1 MAISLVESAKLTQDA
16 LKKGVITEYAQN
28 SAALEILPFIEME
41 GNAFS
46 YNREGALPGI
56 DFRAVN
62 EAYKESSGTVN
73 NQVARLAIL
82 GGDVDVDKFIAQTR
96 SNIND
101 QRMVQTSLKVKAFA
115 RFFEKN
121 FIDGDV
127 GANPNGFDGL
137 KKLTTTVV
145 DAGENGNTLTLSML
159 DELLDAVDGGPNV
172 LLMSKE
178 MRRNLKALIQAEN
191 GYFET
196 EGYDAFGRPVLMYGG
211 VPIRTIGKDT
221 NNAEI
226 LGFTETQGTSTDTG
240 SIYALR
246 VDEADGVAG
255 ITNGGVQVYDLGEL
269 QQKPAY
275 RTRIEFYAGLVVQ
288 NSSSAARLKGVQRKI

>member
-196 EGYDAFGRPVLMYGG
+196 GGYDAFGRPVLMYGG

-226 LGFTETQGTSTDTG
+226 LGFNETQGTSTDTG

-275 RTRIEFYAGLVVQ
+275 RTRIEFYAGMVVQ

>member
-196 EGYDAFGRPVLMYGG
+196 DGYDAFGRPVLMYGG

-226 LGFTETQGTSTDTG
+226 LGFNETQGTSADTG

>member
-226 LGFTETQGTSTDTG
+226 LGFNETQGTSTDTG

>member
-16 LKKGVITEYAQN
+16 LKKGVITEYVQN

-226 LGFTETQGTSTDTG
+226 LGFNETQGTSTDTG

>member
-28 SAALEILPFIEME
+28 SAALEVLPFIEME

-56 DFRAVN
+56 DFRGVN

-137 KKLTTTVV
+137 KKLTTSVV

-226 LGFTETQGTSTDTG
+226 LGFNETQGTSTDTG

>member
-16 LKKGVITEYAQN
+16 LKRGVITEYVQN

-62 EAYKESSGTVN
+62 QAYKESSGTVN
-73 NQVARLAIL
+73 NQIARLAIL
-82 GGDVDVDKFIAQTR
+82 GGDVDVDRFIAQTR

-127 GANPNGFDGL
+127 GVNPNGFDGL

-196 EGYDAFGRPVLMYGG
+196 EGYDAFGNPVLMYGG

-226 LGFTETQGTSTDTG
+226 LGFSETQGTSEDTG

-269 QQKPAY
+269 QEKPAY

-288 NSSSAARLKGVQRKI
+288 NSTSAARLKGVQRKI

>member
-145 DAGENGNTLTLSML
+145 DAGENGNPLTLSML

-196 EGYDAFGRPVLMYGG
+196 DGYDAFGRPVLMYGG

-226 LGFTETQGTSTDTG
+226 LGFNETQGTSADTG

>member
-1 MAISLVESAKLTQDA
+1 M
-16 LKKGVITEYAQN
+16 
-28 SAALEILPFIEME
+28 EILPFIEME

-145 DAGENGNTLTLSML
+145 DAGENGNPLTLSML

-196 EGYDAFGRPVLMYGG
+196 DGYDAFGRPVLMYGG

-226 LGFTETQGTSTDTG
+226 LGFNETQGTSADTG

-288 NSSSAARLKGVQRKI
+288 NSASAARLKGVQRKI